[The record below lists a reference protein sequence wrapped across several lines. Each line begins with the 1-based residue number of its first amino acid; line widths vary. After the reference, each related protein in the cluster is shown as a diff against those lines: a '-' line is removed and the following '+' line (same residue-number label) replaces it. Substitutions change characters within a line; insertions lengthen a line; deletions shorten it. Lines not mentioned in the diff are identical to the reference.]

1 MKRLVLMLTAI
12 IMLSFSGFSQDVN
25 FLFQKANKLYLNK
38 EYSKA
43 LDIYKQIEKQLN
55 ENNENSFKLYYNLGC
70 TYYRLNDIAN
80 ARYYFEKAK
89 RIKPFDKDL
98 NKSLNLLL
106 TKVKDKEKK
115 VKEGFFLNIYKKM
128 YLSFG
133 LNTLTVVAIIFFLA
147 VFLILGMLVSNRYDK
162 KKLYYGLGISLFLFL
177 LSFSL
182 FYSRYKFTFQK
193 EGIVFAN
200 EVEVFSEPN
209 TSSTVLF
216 KLHKAAKVKIEDNLN
231 GYVHISLPDGLNG
244 WIDRQYIK
252 EI

>member
-1 MKRLVLMLTAI
+1 MKRLVLMLTAV

-25 FLFQKANKLYLNK
+25 SLFKKANNLYLNK
-38 EYSKA
+38 EYGKA
-43 LDIYKQIEKQLN
+43 LDIYRQIEKQLN
-55 ENNENSFKLYYNLGC
+55 ENNEHSFKLYYNLGC

-89 RIKPFDKDL
+89 RVNPFDKDL

-133 LNTLTVVAIIFFLA
+133 LNTLTVVAIVFFLA

-193 EGIVFAN
+193 EGIVFAD

>member
-1 MKRLVLMLTAI
+1 MKRGVLVLFVMITVYL
-12 IMLSFSGFSQDVN
+12 SGFSQDAN
-25 FLFQKANKLYLNK
+25 SLFQKANNLYLNK
-38 EYSKA
+38 EYDKA
-43 LDIYKQIEKQLN
+43 LTVYKQIETQVA

-70 TYYRLNDIAN
+70 AYYRLNDIAN

-89 RIKPFDKDL
+89 RLKPFDKDL

-106 TKVKDKEKK
+106 TKVKDKSKK
-115 VKEGFFLNIYKKM
+115 VKDGFFLNIYKKM
-128 YLSFG
+128 YLSVG
-133 LNTLTVVAIIFFLA
+133 LNTLTVVAIVFFLL
-147 VFLILGMLVSNRYDK
+147 VFLILGMLISNRYDK

-177 LSFSL
+177 LSFSM
-182 FYSRYKFTFQK
+182 FYSRYKYTFK
-193 EGIVFAN
+193 REGIVFAN

-216 KLHKAAKVKIEDNLN
+216 KLHKAAKVKIEEKLN

-244 WIDRQYIK
+244 WIDRQYVK